1 MSYSAAS
8 FDTAHNVAH
17 VLKDAGYFINI
28 IALALSSIQY
38 NAKLRESNER
48 LRERE
53 ELIRIQY
60 ERLKES
66 DNMKNEFINVAAHEL
81 RTPIQP
87 ILGLLKFFAQK

>member
-1 MSYSAAS
+1 MKRTDVFYKGILGYLIVDIFSQIIMSYSAAS

-38 NAKLRESNER
+38 NARLRETNER
-48 LRERE
+48 LRQRE

-60 ERLKES
+60 EKLKE
-66 DNMKNEFINVAAHEL
+66 V
-81 RTPIQP
+81 
-87 ILGLLKFFAQK
+87 G